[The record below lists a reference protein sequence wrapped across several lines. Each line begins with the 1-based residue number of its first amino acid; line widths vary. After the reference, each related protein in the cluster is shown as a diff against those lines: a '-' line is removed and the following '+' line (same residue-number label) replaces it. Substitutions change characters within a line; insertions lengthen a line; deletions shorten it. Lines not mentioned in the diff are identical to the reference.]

1 MNSRGSGRK
10 LEGFFTG
17 KGFYIVL
24 FLCAAVIGVSAWMMA
39 TGNETMENDPV
50 KNNSVNLDDKRVET
64 IIVPAQGSTATPGAE
79 TLAPEAPEVDTEGLA
94 ENTESEPCSEAASAV
109 DDQPAVEAAA
119 PIYVWPVAGQVER
132 AHSSDTLSYDQT
144 LRDWRTHE
152 GIDIIA
158 ELGSPVVAAHS
169 GTVESIVRD
178 SLYGTVLTV
187 AHGDGTRTVYAN
199 LAENP
204 PVNTGDWIECGAV
217 IGSVGSTA
225 LCEVSQASH
234 LHFAITVNGAAA
246 DPMDYL
252 PA

>member
-1 MNSRGSGRK
+1 MNSRGSGKK

-50 KNNSVNLDDKRVET
+50 RNNSVNLDEKRVET
-64 IIVPAQGSTATPGAE
+64 VIVPAQSGTAE
-79 TLAPEAPEVDTEGLA
+79 TGALEADAPEVNTEGLA
-94 ENTESEPCSEAASAV
+94 ENAEVQDSEAVAAV
-109 DDQPAVEAAA
+109 EEQPVVEAAA

-158 ELGSPVVAAHS
+158 ELGAPVVAAHS
-169 GTVESIVRD
+169 GSVESIVQD
-178 SLYGTVLTV
+178 SLYGTVVTV
-187 AHGDGTRTVYAN
+187 SHGDGTRTIYAN

-204 PVNTGDWIECGAV
+204 PVNVGDWIDCGTT

-225 LCEVSQASH
+225 LCEISQTSH
-234 LHFAITVNGAAA
+234 LHFAITVNGTAA

-252 PA
+252 PV

>member
-1 MNSRGSGRK
+1 MNSRGSGKK

-50 KNNSVNLDDKRVET
+50 RNNSVNLDDKRVET
-64 IIVPAQGSTATPGAE
+64 VIVPAQSGTAE
-79 TLAPEAPEVDTEGLA
+79 TGALEADAPEVNTEGLA
-94 ENTESEPCSEAASAV
+94 ENAEVQDSEAVAAV
-109 DDQPAVEAAA
+109 EEQPVVEAAA

-158 ELGSPVVAAHS
+158 ELGAPVVAAHS
-169 GTVESIVRD
+169 GSVESIVQD
-178 SLYGTVLTV
+178 SLYGTVVTV
-187 AHGDGTRTVYAN
+187 SHGDGTRTIYAN
-199 LAENP
+199 LAENA
-204 PVNTGDWIECGAV
+204 PVNVGDWIDCGTT

-225 LCEVSQASH
+225 LCEISQTSH
-234 LHFAITVNGAAA
+234 LHFAITVNGTAA
-246 DPMDYL
+246 DPMD
-252 PA
+252 

>member
-1 MNSRGSGRK
+1 MNSRGSGKK

-50 KNNSVNLDDKRVET
+50 RNNSVNLDDKRVET
-64 IIVPAQGSTATPGAE
+64 VIVPAQSGTAE
-79 TLAPEAPEVDTEGLA
+79 TGALEADAPEVNTEGLA
-94 ENTESEPCSEAASAV
+94 ENAEVQDSEAVAAV
-109 DDQPAVEAAA
+109 EEQPVVEAAA

-158 ELGSPVVAAHS
+158 ELGAPVVAAHS
-169 GTVESIVRD
+169 GSVESIVQD
-178 SLYGTVLTV
+178 SLYGTVVTV
-187 AHGDGTRTVYAN
+187 SHGDGTRTIYAN

-204 PVNTGDWIECGAV
+204 PVTVGDWIDCGTT
-217 IGSVGSTA
+217 IGLS
-225 LCEVSQASH
+225 LIH
-234 LHFAITVNGAAA
+234 I
-246 DPMDYL
+246 
-252 PA
+252 

>member
-1 MNSRGSGRK
+1 MNSRGSGKK

-50 KNNSVNLDDKRVET
+50 RNNSANFDDKRVET
-64 IIVPAQGSTATPGAE
+64 VIVPAQGSTATPGSEAIE
-79 TLAPEAPEVDTEGLA
+79 PDAPQVNTEGLA
-94 ENTESEPCSEAASAV
+94 ENTEVAQDSEAVAAV
-109 DDQPAVEAAA
+109 EEQPAVEAAA

-132 AHSSDTLSYDQT
+132 AHSSDTLAYDQT

-158 ELGSPVVAAHS
+158 ELGAPVVAAHS
-169 GTVESIVRD
+169 GSVESIVQD
-178 SLYGTVLTV
+178 SLYGTVVTV
-187 AHGDGTRTVYAN
+187 AHGDGTRTIYAN

-204 PVNTGDWIECGAV
+204 PVNVGDWIDCGTT

-225 LCEVSQASH
+225 LCEISQTSH

-252 PA
+252 PV

>member
-1 MNSRGSGRK
+1 MNSRGSGKK

-50 KNNSVNLDDKRVET
+50 RNNSVNLDDKRVET
-64 IIVPAQGSTATPGAE
+64 VIVPAQSGTAE
-79 TLAPEAPEVDTEGLA
+79 TGALEADAPEVNTEGLA
-94 ENTESEPCSEAASAV
+94 ENAEVQDSEAVAAV
-109 DDQPAVEAAA
+109 EEQPVVEAAA

-187 AHGDGTRTVYAN
+187 AHGDGTRTIYAN

-204 PVNTGDWIECGAV
+204 PVNVGDWIDCGTT

-225 LCEVSQASH
+225 LCEISQTSH
-234 LHFAITVNGAAA
+234 LHFAITVNGTAA

-252 PA
+252 PV

>member
-1 MNSRGSGRK
+1 MNSRGSGKK

-50 KNNSVNLDDKRVET
+50 RNNSVNLDDKRVET
-64 IIVPAQGSTATPGAE
+64 VIVPAQSGTAE
-79 TLAPEAPEVDTEGLA
+79 TGALEADAPEVNTEGLA
-94 ENTESEPCSEAASAV
+94 ENAEVQDSEAVAAV
-109 DDQPAVEAAA
+109 EEQPVVEAAA

-158 ELGSPVVAAHS
+158 ELGAPVVAAHS
-169 GTVESIVRD
+169 GSVESIVQD
-178 SLYGTVLTV
+178 SLYGTVVTV
-187 AHGDGTRTVYAN
+187 SHGDGTRTIYAN

-204 PVNTGDWIECGAV
+204 PVTVGDWIDCGTT

-225 LCEVSQASH
+225 LCEISQTSH

-252 PA
+252 PV

>member
-1 MNSRGSGRK
+1 MSSNSSGKK

-50 KNNSVNLDDKRVET
+50 RNNSVNLDDKRVET
-64 IIVPAQGSTATPGAE
+64 VIVPAQSGTAE
-79 TLAPEAPEVDTEGLA
+79 TGALEADAPEVNTEGLA
-94 ENTESEPCSEAASAV
+94 ENAEVQDSEAVAAV
-109 DDQPAVEAAA
+109 EEQPVVEAAA

-158 ELGSPVVAAHS
+158 ELGAPVVAAHS
-169 GTVESIVRD
+169 GSVESIVQD
-178 SLYGTVLTV
+178 SLYGTVVTV
-187 AHGDGTRTVYAN
+187 SHGDGTRTIYAN

-204 PVNTGDWIECGAV
+204 PVTVGDWIDCGTT
-217 IGSVGSTA
+217 IGAVGSTA
-225 LCEVSQASH
+225 LCEISQTSH
-234 LHFAITVNGAAA
+234 LHFAITVNGTAA

-252 PA
+252 PV

>member
-1 MNSRGSGRK
+1 MNSRGSGKK

-50 KNNSVNLDDKRVET
+50 KSNNASFDDKRVET
-64 IIVPAQGSTATPGAE
+64 VIVPAQSGTAE
-79 TLAPEAPEVDTEGLA
+79 TGTEALEADAPAVNTEGLA
-94 ENTESEPCSEAASAV
+94 ETTEVQASEAVAAV
-109 DDQPAVEAAA
+109 EEQPALEAAA

-158 ELGSPVVAAHS
+158 ELGAPVVAAHS
-169 GTVESIVRD
+169 GSVESIVQD
-178 SLYGTVLTV
+178 SLYGTVVTV
-187 AHGDGTRTVYAN
+187 SHGDGTRTIYAN

-204 PVNTGDWIECGAV
+204 PVTVGDWIDCGTT

-225 LCEVSQASH
+225 LCEISQTSH
-234 LHFAITVNGAAA
+234 LHFAITVNGTAA

-252 PA
+252 PV

>member
-1 MNSRGSGRK
+1 MNSRGSGKK

-50 KNNSVNLDDKRVET
+50 RNDSVNLDDKRVGT
-64 IIVPAQGSTATPGAE
+64 VIVPAQSGTAE
-79 TLAPEAPEVDTEGLA
+79 TGALEADAPEVNTEGLA
-94 ENTESEPCSEAASAV
+94 ENAEVQDSEAVAAV
-109 DDQPAVEAAA
+109 EEQPVVEAAA
-119 PIYVWPVAGQVER
+119 PIYVWPEAWQVER
-132 AHSSDTLSYDQT
+132 AHSYDTLSYDQT

-158 ELGSPVVAAHS
+158 ELGAPVVAAHS
-169 GTVESIVRD
+169 GSVESIVQD
-178 SLYGTVLTV
+178 SLYGTVVTV
-187 AHGDGTRTVYAN
+187 SHGDGTRTIYAN

-204 PVNTGDWIECGAV
+204 PVTVGDWIDCGTT

-225 LCEVSQASH
+225 LCEISQTSH
-234 LHFAITVNGAAA
+234 LHFAITVNGTAA

-252 PA
+252 PV

>member
-1 MNSRGSGRK
+1 MNSRGSGKK

-50 KNNSVNLDDKRVET
+50 RNNSVNLDDKRVET
-64 IIVPAQGSTATPGAE
+64 VIVPAQSGTAE
-79 TLAPEAPEVDTEGLA
+79 TGALEADAPEVNTEGLA
-94 ENTESEPCSEAASAV
+94 ENAEVQDSEAVAAV
-109 DDQPAVEAAA
+109 EEQPAVEAAA

-158 ELGSPVVAAHS
+158 ELGAPVVAAHS
-169 GTVESIVRD
+169 GSVESIVQD
-178 SLYGTVLTV
+178 SLYGAVVTVS
-187 AHGDGTRTVYAN
+187 HGDGTRTIYAN

-204 PVNTGDWIECGAV
+204 PVTVGDWIDCGTT

-225 LCEVSQASH
+225 LCEISQTSH
-234 LHFAITVNGAAA
+234 LYLAITENGTAA

-252 PA
+252 PV

>member
-1 MNSRGSGRK
+1 MNSRGSGKK

-50 KNNSVNLDDKRVET
+50 RNNSVNLDDKRVET
-64 IIVPAQGSTATPGAE
+64 VIVPAQSGTAE
-79 TLAPEAPEVDTEGLA
+79 TGALEADAPEVNTEGLA
-94 ENTESEPCSEAASAV
+94 ENAEVQDSEAVAAV
-109 DDQPAVEAAA
+109 EEQPVVEAAA

-158 ELGSPVVAAHS
+158 ELGAPVVAAHS
-169 GTVESIVRD
+169 GSVESIVQD
-178 SLYGTVLTV
+178 SLYGTVVTV
-187 AHGDGTRTVYAN
+187 SHGDGTRTIYAN
-199 LAENP
+199 PAENP
-204 PVNTGDWIECGAV
+204 PVTLGDWIDCGTT

-225 LCEVSQASH
+225 LCEISQTSH
-234 LHFAITVNGAAA
+234 LHFAITVNGTAA

-252 PA
+252 PV

>member
-1 MNSRGSGRK
+1 MKDRK
-10 LEGFFTG
+10 SFGAQLEAFFEG

-50 KNNSVNLDDKRVET
+50 RNNSVNLDDKRVET
-64 IIVPAQGSTATPGAE
+64 VIVPAQSGTAE
-79 TLAPEAPEVDTEGLA
+79 TGALEADAPEVNTEGLA
-94 ENTESEPCSEAASAV
+94 ENAEVQDSEAVAAV
-109 DDQPAVEAAA
+109 EEQPVVEAAA

-158 ELGSPVVAAHS
+158 ELGAPVVAAHS
-169 GTVESIVRD
+169 GSVESIVQD
-178 SLYGTVLTV
+178 SLYGTVVTV
-187 AHGDGTRTVYAN
+187 SHGDGTRTIYAN

-204 PVNTGDWIECGAV
+204 PVNVGDWIDCGTT

-225 LCEVSQASH
+225 LCEISQTSH

-252 PA
+252 PV

>member
-79 TLAPEAPEVDTEGLA
+79 TLAPEAPEVETEGLA
-94 ENTESEPCSEAASAV
+94 ENTESEPCSEAAAAV

-132 AHSSDTLSYDQT
+132 QHSTDTLSYDQT

-204 PVNTGDWIECGAV
+204 SVNTGDWIECGAV

-225 LCEVSQASH
+225 LCEISQASH
-234 LHFAITVNGAAA
+234 LHFAITVNGSAA

>member
-1 MNSRGSGRK
+1 MNSRGSGKK

-50 KNNSVNLDDKRVET
+50 RNNSVNLDDRRVET
-64 IIVPAQGSTATPGAE
+64 VIVPAQSGTAE
-79 TLAPEAPEVDTEGLA
+79 TGALEADAPEVNTEGLA
-94 ENTESEPCSEAASAV
+94 ENAEVQDSEAVAAV
-109 DDQPAVEAAA
+109 EEQPVVEAAA

-158 ELGSPVVAAHS
+158 ELGAPVVAAHS
-169 GTVESIVRD
+169 GSVESIVQD
-178 SLYGTVLTV
+178 SLYGTVVTV
-187 AHGDGTRTVYAN
+187 SHGDGTRTIYAN

-204 PVNTGDWIECGAV
+204 PVNVGDWIDCGTT

-225 LCEVSQASH
+225 LCEISQTSH
-234 LHFAITVNGAAA
+234 LHFAITVNGTAA

-252 PA
+252 PV

>member
-1 MNSRGSGRK
+1 MNSRGSGKK

-17 KGFYIVL
+17 KGLYIVL

-50 KNNSVNLDDKRVET
+50 RNNSVNLDDKRVET
-64 IIVPAQGSTATPGAE
+64 VIVPAQSGTAE
-79 TLAPEAPEVDTEGLA
+79 TGALEADAPEVNTEGLA
-94 ENTESEPCSEAASAV
+94 ENAEVQDSEAVAAV
-109 DDQPAVEAAA
+109 EEQPVVEAAA

-158 ELGSPVVAAHS
+158 ELGAPVVAAHS
-169 GTVESIVRD
+169 GSVESIVQD
-178 SLYGTVLTV
+178 SLYGTVVTV
-187 AHGDGTRTVYAN
+187 SHGDGTRTIYAN

-204 PVNTGDWIECGAV
+204 PVNVGDWIDCGTT

-225 LCEVSQASH
+225 LCEISQTSH
-234 LHFAITVNGAAA
+234 LHFAITVNGTAA

-252 PA
+252 PV

>member
-1 MNSRGSGRK
+1 MNSRGSGKK

-50 KNNSVNLDDKRVET
+50 RNNSASFDDKRVET
-64 IIVPAQGSTATPGAE
+64 VIVPAQSGTAE
-79 TLAPEAPEVDTEGLA
+79 TGALEADAPEVNTEGLA
-94 ENTESEPCSEAASAV
+94 ENAEVQDSEAVAAV
-109 DDQPAVEAAA
+109 EEQPVVEAAA

-158 ELGSPVVAAHS
+158 ELGAPVVAAHS
-169 GTVESIVRD
+169 GSVESIVQD
-178 SLYGTVLTV
+178 SLYGTVVTV
-187 AHGDGTRTVYAN
+187 SHGDGTRTIYAN

-204 PVNTGDWIECGAV
+204 PINVGDWIDCGTT

-225 LCEVSQASH
+225 LCEISQTSH

-252 PA
+252 PV

>member
-1 MNSRGSGRK
+1 MNSRGSGKK

-50 KNNSVNLDDKRVET
+50 RNNSVNLDDKRVET
-64 IIVPAQGSTATPGAE
+64 VIVPAQSGTAE
-79 TLAPEAPEVDTEGLA
+79 TGALEADAPEVNTEGLA
-94 ENTESEPCSEAASAV
+94 ENAEVQDSEAVAAV
-109 DDQPAVEAAA
+109 EEQPVVEAAA

-158 ELGSPVVAAHS
+158 ELGAPVVAAHS
-169 GTVESIVRD
+169 GSVESIVQD
-178 SLYGTVLTV
+178 SLYGTVV
-187 AHGDGTRTVYAN
+187 PVSHGDGTRTIYAN

-204 PVNTGDWIECGAV
+204 PVNVGDWIDCGTT

-225 LCEVSQASH
+225 LCEISQTSH
-234 LHFAITVNGAAA
+234 LHFAITVNGTAA

-252 PA
+252 PV

>member
-1 MNSRGSGRK
+1 MNSRGSGKK

-50 KNNSVNLDDKRVET
+50 RNNSVNLDDKRVET
-64 IIVPAQGSTATPGAE
+64 VIVPAQSGTAE
-79 TLAPEAPEVDTEGLA
+79 TGALEADAPEVNTEGLA
-94 ENTESEPCSEAASAV
+94 ENAEVQDSEAVAAV
-109 DDQPAVEAAA
+109 EEQPVVEAAA

-158 ELGSPVVAAHS
+158 ELGAPVVAAHS
-169 GTVESIVRD
+169 GSVESIVQD
-178 SLYGTVLTV
+178 SLYGTVVTV
-187 AHGDGTRTVYAN
+187 SHGDGTRTIYAN

-204 PVNTGDWIECGAV
+204 PVNVGDWIDCGTT

-225 LCEVSQASH
+225 LCEISQTSH
-234 LHFAITVNGAAA
+234 LHFAITVNGTAAN
-246 DPMDYL
+246 PMDYL
-252 PA
+252 PV

>member
-1 MNSRGSGRK
+1 MNSRGSGKK

-50 KNNSVNLDDKRVET
+50 RNNSVNLDDKRVET
-64 IIVPAQGSTATPGAE
+64 VIVPAQSGTAE
-79 TLAPEAPEVDTEGLA
+79 TGALEADAPEVNTEGLA
-94 ENTESEPCSEAASAV
+94 ENAEVQDSEAVAAV
-109 DDQPAVEAAA
+109 EEQPVVEAAA

-158 ELGSPVVAAHS
+158 ELGAPVVAAHS
-169 GTVESIVRD
+169 GSVESIVQD
-178 SLYGTVLTV
+178 SLYGTVVTV
-187 AHGDGTRTVYAN
+187 SHGDGTRTIYAN

-204 PVNTGDWIECGAV
+204 PVNVGDWIDCGTT

-225 LCEVSQASH
+225 LCEISQTSH
-234 LHFAITVNGAAA
+234 LHCAITVNGTAA

-252 PA
+252 PV

>member
-1 MNSRGSGRK
+1 MSSRGSGKK

-50 KNNSVNLDDKRVET
+50 KSNSASFDDKRVET
-64 IIVPAQGSTATPGAE
+64 VIVPAQSGTAE
-79 TLAPEAPEVDTEGLA
+79 TGALEADAPEVNTEGLA
-94 ENTESEPCSEAASAV
+94 ENAEVQDSEAVAAV
-109 DDQPAVEAAA
+109 EEQPALEAAA

-158 ELGSPVVAAHS
+158 ELGAPVVAAHS
-169 GTVESIVRD
+169 GSVESIVQD
-178 SLYGTVLTV
+178 SLYGTVVTV
-187 AHGDGTRTVYAN
+187 SHGDGTRTIYAN

-204 PVNTGDWIECGAV
+204 PVNVGDWIDCGTT

-225 LCEVSQASH
+225 LCEISQTSH

-252 PA
+252 PV

>member
-1 MNSRGSGRK
+1 MSSNSSGKK

-50 KNNSVNLDDKRVET
+50 RNNSVNLDDKRVET
-64 IIVPAQGSTATPGAE
+64 VIVPAQSGTAE
-79 TLAPEAPEVDTEGLA
+79 TGALEADAPEVNTEGLA
-94 ENTESEPCSEAASAV
+94 ENAEVQDSEAVAAV
-109 DDQPAVEAAA
+109 EEQPVVEAAA

-158 ELGSPVVAAHS
+158 ELGAPVVAAHS
-169 GTVESIVRD
+169 GSVESIVQD
-178 SLYGTVLTV
+178 SLYGTVVTV
-187 AHGDGTRTVYAN
+187 SHGDGTRTIYAN

-204 PVNTGDWIECGAV
+204 PVNVGDWIDCGTT

-225 LCEVSQASH
+225 LCEISQTSH

-252 PA
+252 PV